1 MGEELKRIWKK
12 GTYHNIAFWICL
24 GVSIAMMIVSFCVP
38 PLAVIDS
45 SIFVATS
52 ILFAYAALASFNAA
66 LEKGVDAKVK
76 HGETEL
82 QIINDDDKKDKQIIN
97 DRDSYE
103 YQDRLQD

>member
-1 MGEELKRIWKK
+1 MGEELKQIWKK
-12 GTYHNIAFWICL
+12 GTYHNVAFWICL
-24 GVSIAMMIVSFCVP
+24 GVSISMMLVSFFVP

-52 ILFAYAALASFNAA
+52 ILFAYAALASFNTA

-82 QIINDDDKKDKQIIN
+82 QIINDDDKNKNKEL
-97 DRDSYE
+97 SEE
-103 YQDRLQD
+103 YDT

>member
-1 MGEELKRIWKK
+1 MGEMIKDVWRK
-12 GTYHNIAFWICL
+12 GTHHNIAFWVCL
-24 GVSIAMMIVSFCVP
+24 VTSIIMMVVSFIVP

-66 LEKGVDAKVK
+66 LEKGVDATVK

-82 QIINDDDKKDKQIIN
+82 SIQNPDNNNTNNITDGQ
-97 DRDSYE
+97 S
-103 YQDRLQD
+103 

>member
-1 MGEELKRIWKK
+1 MIKDVWRN
-12 GTYHNIAFWICL
+12 GTHHNIAFWVCL
-24 GVSIAMMIVSFCVP
+24 VTSIIMMVVSFIVP

-66 LEKGVDAKVK
+66 LLEKGVVATVK

-82 QIINDDDKKDKQIIN
+82 SIQNPDNNDTNNITDGQ
-97 DRDSYE
+97 S
-103 YQDRLQD
+103 